1 MRHRWVDHT
10 FLEPDM
16 AKFTSKTKPVPKAPP
31 PPMGKKKMPERG
43 QRTATHND
51 SKHPGSHDA
60 WEKMGS

>member
-1 MRHRWVDHT
+1 
-10 FLEPDM
+10 M
-16 AKFTSKTKPVPKAPP
+16 AKFTTETKPVPKAPP